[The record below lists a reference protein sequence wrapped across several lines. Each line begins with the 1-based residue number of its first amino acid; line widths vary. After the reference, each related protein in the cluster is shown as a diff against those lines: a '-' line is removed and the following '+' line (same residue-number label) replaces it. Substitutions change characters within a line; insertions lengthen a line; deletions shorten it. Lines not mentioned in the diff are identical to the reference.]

1 MEIKGVGMDDEKNPE
16 NLYDETCFDVRVA
29 VIPAGKLTTEE
40 GVEIEYSRR
49 IKIQQGRFS
58 LKMTALQAL
67 GLLTLLDNKEFKNTI
82 REWALE
88 EKDVRENEMLKLN
101 I

>member
-1 MEIKGVGMDDEKNPE
+1 MEEEKNPE
-16 NLYDETCFDVRVA
+16 NLFDETCFDIRVA
-29 VIPAGKLTTEE
+29 VVPAGKFSTEE

-58 LKMTALQAL
+58 LKLTALQSL
-67 GLLTLLDNKEFKNTI
+67 GLATILDQEAFRNTI
-82 REWALE
+82 RQWALE
-88 EKDVRENEMLKLN
+88 EKSQREAEIDKLN